1 VDTSKWTVNYDTY
14 IAPNNELECY
24 KRENV
29 GLRSGSL
36 VITARQEPTPCGT
49 AGFQNYSSGM
59 LRTAGKFSTAYGRF
73 EMRAKFPK
81 GKGMWPAFWTTSEN
95 YPYGG
100 NGRSGELDIVEVIG
114 SRPDYV
120 VGTAHWAY
128 NGCGWGCSRYGYE
141 YKMPVGDTA
150 DGFHTYALE
159 WEPGRLAWY
168 MDGVKYYEIGD
179 NGTYKWGSLATQL
192 SKTTDY
198 STNPLAAYPAPFDG
212 TNPQKLILNLAVGGN
227 WPGSPDASTT
237 FPAEMLVDYV
247 RVFKR

>member
-1 VDTSKWTVNYDTY
+1 
-14 IAPNNELECY
+14 
-24 KRENV
+24 
-29 GLRSGSL
+29 
-36 VITARQEPTPCGT
+36 
-49 AGFQNYSSGM
+49 
-59 LRTAGKFSTAYGRF
+59 
-73 EMRAKFPK
+73 
-81 GKGMWPAFWTTSEN
+81 
-95 YPYGG
+95 
-100 NGRSGELDIVEVIG
+100 
-114 SRPDYV
+114 
-120 VGTAHWAY
+120 
-128 NGCGWGCSRYGYE
+128 
-141 YKMPVGDTA
+141 MPVGDTA